1 MGRRL
6 VAHLQLSGCATERT
20 MLLLLPL
27 LPLLHSSFAATTAPL
42 ETYTETREV
51 TDNGG
56 NVFSCSYS
64 LSYDPNTAKVYRQES
79 SVTCEPN
86 TNGKQ
91 TEELLI
97 IEAINKTAYV
107 TYVPRVDK
115 TGIKKIVTSDYVAG
129 VDPTAPT
136 TTSTTPIPLETY
148 TETRDVTD
156 SAGTTFSCTY
166 NLAYDAAT
174 AKVYRT
180 RSSVSCDPNTT
191 GQETVE
197 EITIEAINK
206 TATVTYVPRTDL
218 TGIKKIALS
227 DYIPTTTVSPAT
239 TTEAGTTAAA
249 TTGEATT
256 AAATTASGTTA
267 AGTTAAGTTAAGT
280 TAAATTGEATTAAAT
295 TAAGTTAAATTG
307 ETTTVA
313 ATAAAGTTAAGA
325 TASATTGEATG
336 AVTTGGSTT
345 AAATTVS
352 SCAIDQK
359 LADALELIQAAKEEA
374 SQSCSC

>member
-6 VAHLQLSGCATERT
+6 VAHLQLSGCATERK

-239 TTEAGTTAAA
+239 TTAA
-249 TTGEATT
+249 
-256 AAATTASGTTA
+256 GTTA

-280 TAAATTGEATTAAAT
+280 TAAATTGAATTAAAT
-295 TAAGTTAAATTG
+295 TAAGTTAAGTTAAATTG
-307 ETTTVA
+307 EATT
-313 ATAAAGTTAAGA
+313 AAGTTAA
-325 TASATTGEATG
+325 ATTGEATG

-374 SQSCSC
+374 AQSCSC

>member
-1 MGRRL
+1 M
-6 VAHLQLSGCATERT
+6 
-20 MLLLLPL
+20 MLLLPPALAL
-27 LPLLHSSFAATTAPL
+27 IHYSLAATTAPL
-42 ETYTETREV
+42 ETYTETRDV

-56 NVFSCSYS
+56 NVFSCTYS

-79 SVTCEPN
+79 SVSCDPN

-107 TYVPRVDK
+107 TYVPRFDK

-136 TTSTTPIPLETY
+136 TTSTTPIPLESY

-156 SAGTTFSCTY
+156 SAGETFTCTY

-180 RSSVSCDPNTT
+180 RSSVSCEPNTT

-197 EITIEAINK
+197 QITIEAINK

-227 DYIPTTTVSPAT
+227 EYIPT
-239 TTEAGTTAAA
+239 TTAAA
-249 TTGEATT
+249 TTGAATT
-256 AAATTASGTTA
+256 AAATTGDSTTGA
-267 AGTTAAGTTAAGT
+267 ATTGAAT
-280 TAAATTGEATTAAAT
+280 TAAATTGAAT
-295 TAAGTTAAATTG
+295 TS
-307 ETTTVA
+307 
-313 ATAAAGTTAAGA
+313 AGA
-325 TASATTGEATG
+325 TTMASTVAG
-336 AVTTGGSTT
+336 
-345 AAATTVS
+345 TTVS
-352 SCAIDQK
+352 SCGIDQK
-359 LADALELIQAAKEEA
+359 LNDALELIKAAQEEA
-374 SQSCSC
+374 AQSCACSDNGDDNDDDDDDDDDNDDDDDDDDDNDDDDK

>member
-6 VAHLQLSGCATERT
+6 VAHLQLSGCATERK

-27 LPLLHSSFAATTAPL
+27 LPLLHSSLAATTAPL

-227 DYIPTTTVSPAT
+227 DYIPTTTVSPTTAAGTTASVAT
-239 TTEAGTTAAA
+239 TGAPTTAAA
-249 TTGEATT
+249 TTGAQ
-256 AAATTASGTTA
+256 
-267 AGTTAAGTTAAGT
+267 T
-280 TAAATTGEATTAAAT
+280 TAAATTGAPTTGAPT
-295 TAAGTTAAATTG
+295 TGAAATTG
-307 ETTTVA
+307 APTT
-313 ATAAAGTTAAGA
+313 GA
-325 TASATTGEATG
+325 ATTG
-336 AVTTGGSTT
+336 
-345 AAATTVS
+345 AAT
-352 SCAIDQK
+352 
-359 LADALELIQAAKEEA
+359 
-374 SQSCSC
+374 

>member
-1 MGRRL
+1 MLRL
-6 VAHLQLSGCATERT
+6 IPALAV
-20 MLLLLPL
+20 
-27 LPLLHSSFAATTAPL
+27 LHFSLAATTAPL
-42 ETYTETREV
+42 ETYTETRDV

-56 NVFSCSYS
+56 SVFSCTYS

-79 SVTCEPN
+79 SVSCDPN

-107 TYVPRVDK
+107 TYVPRIDK

-148 TETRDVTD
+148 TETREVTD
-156 SAGTTFSCTY
+156 SSGTTFSCTY

-227 DYIPTTTVSPAT
+227 DYIPTTTVSPTTAAGTTATAAT
-239 TTEAGTTAAA
+239 TGVPTTGAATTAAA
-249 TTGEATT
+249 TTGAPTTGAATT
-256 AAATTASGTTA
+256 AAATTGAPTTEA
-267 AGTTAAGTTAAGT
+267 PTTG
-280 TAAATTGEATTAAAT
+280 AATTGAATTGATATTGAPTTGAATTAAAT
-295 TAAGTTAAATTG
+295 TAA
-307 ETTTVA
+307 
-313 ATAAAGTTAAGA
+313 
-325 TASATTGEATG
+325 
-336 AVTTGGSTT
+336 
-345 AAATTVS
+345 
-352 SCAIDQK
+352 
-359 LADALELIQAAKEEA
+359 
-374 SQSCSC
+374 

>member
-1 MGRRL
+1 M
-6 VAHLQLSGCATERT
+6 Q
-20 MLLLLPL
+20 LLLPL
-27 LPLLHSSFAATTAPL
+27 LPLLLRSSLAATTAPL
-42 ETYTETREV
+42 ETYTETRDV

-56 NVFSCSYS
+56 NVFSCTYS

-79 SVTCEPN
+79 SVSCDPN

-107 TYVPRVDK
+107 TYVPRIDK

-166 NLAYDAAT
+166 NLAYDVAT

-227 DYIPTTTVSPAT
+227 DYIPLTTTTAAGTTGAAT
-239 TTEAGTTAAA
+239 TTAAA
-249 TTGEATT
+249 TTGAATTTAAAGTTASASTT
-256 AAATTASGTTA
+256 AAATTGAATTGAATTTA
-267 AGTTAAGTTAAGT
+267 AAGT
-280 TAAATTGEATTAAAT
+280 TAAATTGAATGAGTTTLAST
-295 TAAGTTAAATTG
+295 TAAGTTTNPGTG
-307 ETTTVA
+307 
-313 ATAAAGTTAAGA
+313 
-325 TASATTGEATG
+325 
-336 AVTTGGSTT
+336 TTGGSTT
-345 AAATTVS
+345 AAATTGS

-374 SQSCSC
+374 AQSCSC

>member
-6 VAHLQLSGCATERT
+6 VAHLQLSGCATERI

-174 AKVYRT
+174 AKVYGT

-227 DYIPTTTVSPAT
+227 DYIPTTTVSPAAT
-239 TTEAGTTAAA
+239 TAAGTTAAA

-267 AGTTAAGTTAAGT
+267 AGTTAAGTAAAGITAAGITAAGT
-280 TAAATTGEATTAAAT
+280 TAAGTTVAATTGAAT
-295 TAAGTTAAATTG
+295 TAAGTTAA
-307 ETTTVA
+307 
-313 ATAAAGTTAAGA
+313 GTTAA
-325 TASATTGEATG
+325 ATTGEATG

-374 SQSCSC
+374 AQSCSC

>member
-1 MGRRL
+1 M
-6 VAHLQLSGCATERT
+6 
-20 MLLLLPL
+20 
-27 LPLLHSSFAATTAPL
+27 
-42 ETYTETREV
+42 
-51 TDNGG
+51 G

-64 LSYDPNTAKVYRQES
+64 LSYDPSTAKVYRQES

-136 TTSTTPIPLETY
+136 TTSTPPIPLETY

-227 DYIPTTTVSPAT
+227 DYIPLTTTTAAT
-239 TTEAGTTAAA
+239 TTAAGTTAAA
-249 TTGEATT
+249 TTGEATGTT
-256 AAATTASGTTA
+256 AASGTTA
-267 AGTTAAGTTAAGT
+267 SASTTAAATTTAAGTTAAGT
-280 TAAATTGEATTAAAT
+280 TAAATTGEATTAA
-295 TAAGTTAAATTG
+295 GTTAAATTG
-307 ETTTVA
+307 A
-313 ATAAAGTTAAGA
+313 A
-325 TASATTGEATG
+325 
-336 AVTTGGSTT
+336 TT
-345 AAATTVS
+345 AAATT
-352 SCAIDQK
+352 
-359 LADALELIQAAKEEA
+359 
-374 SQSCSC
+374 

>member
-6 VAHLQLSGCATERT
+6 VAHLQLSGCATERI
-20 MLLLLPL
+20 MLLL

-239 TTEAGTTAAA
+239 TTAAA

-256 AAATTASGTTA
+256 AAATTADGTTATGTTAAATTGAPTTA
-267 AGTTAAGTTAAGT
+267 AGTTAAATTGAATTAAGTTAAATTGEATTAGGTTAVATTGEATTAAGTTAAATTGAATTAAGT
-280 TAAATTGEATTAAAT
+280 TAAATTGEATTAA
-295 TAAGTTAAATTG
+295 GTTGAATT
-307 ETTTVA
+307 
-313 ATAAAGTTAAGA
+313 
-325 TASATTGEATG
+325 
-336 AVTTGGSTT
+336 
-345 AAATTVS
+345 
-352 SCAIDQK
+352 
-359 LADALELIQAAKEEA
+359 
-374 SQSCSC
+374 

>member
-27 LPLLHSSFAATTAPL
+27 LPLLHSSLAATTAPL

-156 SAGTTFSCTY
+156 SAGTTFSCTH

-239 TTEAGTTAAA
+239 TTAAGTTGAATTAAGTTAAA
-249 TTGEATT
+249 TTGAATTAAGTTAAVTTGEATT
-256 AAATTASGTTA
+256 AAA
-267 AGTTAAGTTAAGT
+267 TTAAGTTAAGT
-280 TAAATTGEATTAAAT
+280 TAAATTGEATTAAGTTAAGTTAAGT
-295 TAAGTTAAATTG
+295 TAAGTTAAATTAA
-307 ETTTVA
+307 TTT
-313 ATAAAGTTAAGA
+313 AAGTTAAGA
-325 TASATTGEATG
+325 TA
-336 AVTTGGSTT
+336 
-345 AAATTVS
+345 AA
-352 SCAIDQK
+352 
-359 LADALELIQAAKEEA
+359 
-374 SQSCSC
+374 

>member
-1 MGRRL
+1 MGRCL
-6 VAHLQLSGCATERT
+6 IVHSQLSGFATERT
-20 MLLLLPL
+20 MQLLLPIL
-27 LPLLHSSFAATTAPL
+27 ALLLHSSLAATTAPL
-42 ETYTETREV
+42 ETYTETRDV

-56 NVFSCSYS
+56 NVFSCTYS

-79 SVTCEPN
+79 SVSCDPN

-91 TEELLI
+91 MEELLI

-107 TYVPRVDK
+107 TYVPRIDT

-129 VDPTAPT
+129 DDPTAPT

-148 TETRDVTD
+148 TETREVTD

-180 RSSVSCDPNTT
+180 RSSVSCEPNTT
-191 GQETVE
+191 GQETEE

-227 DYIPTTTVSPAT
+227 DS
-239 TTEAGTTAAA
+239 AGTTA
-249 TTGEATT
+249 
-256 AAATTASGTTA
+256 S
-267 AGTTAAGTTAAGT
+267 
-280 TAAATTGEATTAAAT
+280 AAT
-295 TAAGTTAAATTG
+295 TAAGTTASAATTG
-307 ETTTVA
+307 A
-313 ATAAAGTTAAGA
+313 QTTAAP
-325 TASATTGEATG
+325 TTGAPTTAAPTTG
-336 AVTTGGSTT
+336 AATT
-345 AAATTVS
+345 AAATTGAATTAAATTGSPTTGAPTTAAGPATTGS

-374 SQSCSC
+374 AQSCSC

>member
-6 VAHLQLSGCATERT
+6 VAHLQLSGCVIERT
-20 MLLLLPL
+20 MLLL

-42 ETYTETREV
+42 ETYTETRDV

-56 NVFSCSYS
+56 SVFSCTYS

-79 SVTCEPN
+79 SVSCDPN

-180 RSSVSCDPNTT
+180 RSN
-191 GQETVE
+191 
-197 EITIEAINK
+197 
-206 TATVTYVPRTDL
+206 
-218 TGIKKIALS
+218 
-227 DYIPTTTVSPAT
+227 
-239 TTEAGTTAAA
+239 
-249 TTGEATT
+249 
-256 AAATTASGTTA
+256 
-267 AGTTAAGTTAAGT
+267 
-280 TAAATTGEATTAAAT
+280 
-295 TAAGTTAAATTG
+295 
-307 ETTTVA
+307 
-313 ATAAAGTTAAGA
+313 
-325 TASATTGEATG
+325 
-336 AVTTGGSTT
+336 
-345 AAATTVS
+345 S
-352 SCAIDQK
+352 SCNN
-359 LADALELIQAAKEEA
+359 
-374 SQSCSC
+374 SSWHNSNWHNSSCNYRRSNNSSRNNSSWHNSSCNYRSTNNSS

>member
-6 VAHLQLSGCATERT
+6 VAHLQLSGCATERI

-27 LPLLHSSFAATTAPL
+27 LPLLHSSLAATTAPL

-148 TETRDVTD
+148 TETREVTD

-180 RSSVSCDPNTT
+180 RSSVSCEPNTT

-227 DYIPTTTVSPAT
+227 DYIPTTTVSPTTAAGTTATAATTGAPTTAAATTEAT
-239 TTEAGTTAAA
+239 TTGTAPTTAATTGAPTTGAATTGAPTTGAPTTGAATTAAA
-249 TTGEATT
+249 TTGAPTT
-256 AAATTASGTTA
+256 GAP
-267 AGTTAAGTTAAGT
+267 T
-280 TAAATTGEATTAAAT
+280 TAAATTG
-295 TAAGTTAAATTG
+295 AGPATTG
-307 ETTTVA
+307 
-313 ATAAAGTTAAGA
+313 
-325 TASATTGEATG
+325 
-336 AVTTGGSTT
+336 
-345 AAATTVS
+345 S
-352 SCAIDQK
+352 SCAI
-359 LADALELIQAAKEEA
+359 
-374 SQSCSC
+374 

>member
-1 MGRRL
+1 MGRCL
-6 VAHLQLSGCATERT
+6 IVHSQLSGFATERT
-20 MLLLLPL
+20 MQLLLPIL
-27 LPLLHSSFAATTAPL
+27 ALLLHSSLAATTAPL
-42 ETYTETREV
+42 ETYTETRDV

-56 NVFSCSYS
+56 NVFSCTYS

-79 SVTCEPN
+79 SVSCDPN

-107 TYVPRVDK
+107 TYVPRIDK

-227 DYIPTTTVSPAT
+227 DYIPTTTVSPTTAAGTTAT
-239 TTEAGTTAAA
+239 AATTEAPTTGTAPTTGAATTAAA
-249 TTGEATT
+249 TTGAP
-256 AAATTASGTTA
+256 
-267 AGTTAAGTTAAGT
+267 
-280 TAAATTGEATTAAAT
+280 TTG
-295 TAAGTTAAATTG
+295 
-307 ETTTVA
+307 A
-313 ATAAAGTTAAGA
+313 ATAAAGP
-325 TASATTGEATG
+325 ATTG
-336 AVTTGGSTT
+336 
-345 AAATTVS
+345 S

-359 LADALELIQAAKEEA
+359 LADALELIQ
-374 SQSCSC
+374 

>member
-6 VAHLQLSGCATERT
+6 VAHLQLSGCATERK
-20 MLLLLPL
+20 MLLL

-64 LSYDPNTAKVYRQES
+64 LSYD
-79 SVTCEPN
+79 PN

-227 DYIPTTTVSPAT
+227 DYIPTTTVSPTTAAGTTASVAT
-239 TTEAGTTAAA
+239 TGAPTTAAA
-249 TTGEATT
+249 TTGAQ
-256 AAATTASGTTA
+256 
-267 AGTTAAGTTAAGT
+267 T
-280 TAAATTGEATTAAAT
+280 TAAATTGAPTTGAPT
-295 TAAGTTAAATTG
+295 TGAAATTG
-307 ETTTVA
+307 APTT
-313 ATAAAGTTAAGA
+313 GA
-325 TASATTGEATG
+325 ATTG
-336 AVTTGGSTT
+336 
-345 AAATTVS
+345 AAT
-352 SCAIDQK
+352 
-359 LADALELIQAAKEEA
+359 
-374 SQSCSC
+374 

>member
-1 MGRRL
+1 ML
-6 VAHLQLSGCATERT
+6 
-20 MLLLLPL
+20 LLLLPL
-27 LPLLHSSFAATTAPL
+27 LPLFHSSLAASTASL
-42 ETYTETREV
+42 ETYTETRDV

-56 NVFSCSYS
+56 NVFSCTYS

-79 SVTCEPN
+79 SVSCDPN

-97 IEAINKTAYV
+97 IEAINKTAFV
-107 TYVPRVDK
+107 TYVPRIDK
-115 TGIKKIVTSDYVAG
+115 TGIKKIVTSDYVPG
-129 VDPTAPT
+129 VSPTVPT

-166 NLAYDAAT
+166 SLAYDAAT

-180 RSSVSCDPNTT
+180 RSSVSCDPNTN

-227 DYIPTTTVSPAT
+227 DYIPTTTVSPT
-239 TTEAGTTAAA
+239 TTAA
-249 TTGEATT
+249 TTGAATTT
-256 AAATTASGTTA
+256 AAEGTTTA
-267 AGTTAAGTTAAGT
+267 AERTTTAAEGTTTAAEGT
-280 TAAATTGEATTAAAT
+280 TK
-295 TAAGTTAAATTG
+295 
-307 ETTTVA
+307 
-313 ATAAAGTTAAGA
+313 AAAGTTTAAEATTTA
-325 TASATTGEATG
+325 TAGTTTAAEGTTTATE
-336 AVTTGGSTT
+336 GSTT
-345 AAATTVS
+345 AS
-352 SCAIDQK
+352 SCGIDQK
-359 LADALELIQAAKEEA
+359 LSDALELIKAAKEEA
-374 SQSCSC
+374 AQSCSC

>member
-1 MGRRL
+1 MGLYKSSEEKEAGRRL

-27 LPLLHSSFAATTAPL
+27 LALLHSSLAATTAPL
-42 ETYTETREV
+42 ETYTETRDV

-56 NVFSCSYS
+56 NVFSCSYT

-79 SVTCEPN
+79 SVSCDPN

-107 TYVPRVDK
+107 TYVPRIDK

-227 DYIPTTTVSPAT
+227 DYIPLTTTTAAGT
-239 TTEAGTTAAA
+239 TTAAAGTTAPASTTAAA
-249 TTGEATT
+249 TTG
-256 AAATTASGTTA
+256 AATTASA
-267 AGTTAAGTTAAGT
+267 AGTTA
-280 TAAATTGEATTAAAT
+280 
-295 TAAGTTAAATTG
+295 
-307 ETTTVA
+307 
-313 ATAAAGTTAAGA
+313 
-325 TASATTGEATG
+325 
-336 AVTTGGSTT
+336 
-345 AAATTVS
+345 
-352 SCAIDQK
+352 D
-359 LADALELIQAAKEEA
+359 
-374 SQSCSC
+374 

>member
-1 MGRRL
+1 
-6 VAHLQLSGCATERT
+6 LQLSGCATERI

-239 TTEAGTTAAA
+239 TTAAGTTAAA
-249 TTGEATT
+249 TTG
-256 AAATTASGTTA
+256 AA
-267 AGTTAAGTTAAGT
+267 TTAAGT

-374 SQSCSC
+374 AQSCSC

>member
-1 MGRRL
+1 M
-6 VAHLQLSGCATERT
+6 Q
-20 MLLLLPL
+20 LLLPL
-27 LPLLHSSFAATTAPL
+27 LPLLLRSSLAATTAPL
-42 ETYTETREV
+42 ETYTETRDV

-56 NVFSCSYS
+56 SVFSCTYS

-79 SVTCEPN
+79 SVSCDPN

-107 TYVPRVDK
+107 TYVPRIDK

-129 VDPTAPT
+129 VSPTAPT

-197 EITIEAINK
+197 QITIEAINK

-227 DYIPTTTVSPAT
+227 DYIPTTTATTVAATTGAATTGAATTGAATTGAVTTAAT
-239 TTEAGTTAAA
+239 TTGPATVGASTTATATTGAATTGAATTAAA
-249 TTGEATT
+249 TTG
-256 AAATTASGTTA
+256 AATTGAS
-267 AGTTAAGTTAAGT
+267 T
-280 TAAATTGEATTAAAT
+280 TAAATTGDATTGASTTGAASTAAGAT
-295 TAAGTTAAATTG
+295 TMASTVAVTSTAAGTTI
-307 ETTTVA
+307 
-313 ATAAAGTTAAGA
+313 
-325 TASATTGEATG
+325 
-336 AVTTGGSTT
+336 
-345 AAATTVS
+345 S
-352 SCAIDQK
+352 SCGIDQK
-359 LADALELIQAAKEEA
+359 LNDALELIKAAQEEA
-374 SQSCSC
+374 AQSCACSVNDDDDDDDK

>member
-1 MGRRL
+1 MG
-6 VAHLQLSGCATERT
+6 
-20 MLLLLPL
+20 
-27 LPLLHSSFAATTAPL
+27 
-42 ETYTETREV
+42 
-51 TDNGG
+51 
-56 NVFSCSYS
+56 
-64 LSYDPNTAKVYRQES
+64 VYRQES

-136 TTSTTPIPLETY
+136 TTCTTPIPLETY

-239 TTEAGTTAAA
+239 TT
-249 TTGEATT
+249 
-256 AAATTASGTTA
+256 AAATTAAGTTA

-295 TAAGTTAAATTG
+295 TAAGTTAAGTTAAGTTAAATTG
-307 ETTTVA
+307 A
-313 ATAAAGTTAAGA
+313 ATTAAGTTAAG
-325 TASATTGEATG
+325 
-336 AVTTGGSTT
+336 TT
-345 AAATTVS
+345 AAAT
-352 SCAIDQK
+352 
-359 LADALELIQAAKEEA
+359 
-374 SQSCSC
+374 

>member
-6 VAHLQLSGCATERT
+6 VAHLQLSGCATERI

-148 TETRDVTD
+148 TETREVTD

-180 RSSVSCDPNTT
+180 RSSVSCEPNTT

-218 TGIKKIALS
+218 TGIMKIALS

-239 TTEAGTTAAA
+239 TTAAATTGAPTTAAGTTAAGTTAAA
-249 TTGEATT
+249 TTAAGTTADGTTADGTT
-256 AAATTASGTTA
+256 AAATTGAATTA

-280 TAAATTGEATTAAAT
+280 TAAATTGEATTAATTTAAGA

-307 ETTTVA
+307 A
-313 ATAAAGTTAAGA
+313 
-325 TASATTGEATG
+325 
-336 AVTTGGSTT
+336 
-345 AAATTVS
+345 
-352 SCAIDQK
+352 
-359 LADALELIQAAKEEA
+359 
-374 SQSCSC
+374 

>member
-1 MGRRL
+1 MGGRL

-56 NVFSCSYS
+56 NVFSCSYY

-79 SVTCEPN
+79 SVSCDPN

-97 IEAINKTAYV
+97 IEAINKTAFV
-107 TYVPRVDK
+107 TYGPRIDK

-129 VDPTAPT
+129 VSPTAPT

-227 DYIPTTTVSPAT
+227 DCIPTTTVSPTTTAAT
-239 TTEAGTTAAA
+239 TGAATTADATTGASTTVAATTGASTTAAA
-249 TTGEATT
+249 TTGASTTAAATTGAATTGAATT
-256 AAATTASGTTA
+256 AAATTGAATTA
-267 AGTTAAGTTAAGT
+267 AATTVSATTGASTTAAGT
-280 TAAATTGEATTAAAT
+280 TAAATTGAAT
-295 TAAGTTAAATTG
+295 T
-307 ETTTVA
+307 
-313 ATAAAGTTAAGA
+313 
-325 TASATTGEATG
+325 
-336 AVTTGGSTT
+336 
-345 AAATTVS
+345 
-352 SCAIDQK
+352 
-359 LADALELIQAAKEEA
+359 
-374 SQSCSC
+374 

>member
-6 VAHLQLSGCATERT
+6 VAHLQLSGCATERI

-27 LPLLHSSFAATTAPL
+27 LPLLHSSLAATTAPL

-136 TTSTTPIPLETY
+136 TTSTSPIPLETY

-166 NLAYDAAT
+166 NLAYGAAT

-239 TTEAGTTAAA
+239 TAAGTTATGTTAAA

-256 AAATTASGTTA
+256 AAGTTA
-267 AGTTAAGTTAAGT
+267 AATTGAPKTAAGT

-295 TAAGTTAAATTG
+295 TAAATTG
-307 ETTTVA
+307 EATTVA

-325 TASATTGEATG
+325 TASATTGE
-336 AVTTGGSTT
+336 
-345 AAATTVS
+345 
-352 SCAIDQK
+352 
-359 LADALELIQAAKEEA
+359 
-374 SQSCSC
+374 

>member
-6 VAHLQLSGCATERT
+6 VAHLQLSGCATERK

-64 LSYDPNTAKVYRQES
+64 LSYD
-79 SVTCEPN
+79 PN

-156 SAGTTFSCTY
+156 SAGTPFSCTY

-239 TTEAGTTAAA
+239 TTAAA
-249 TTGEATT
+249 TTGAP
-256 AAATTASGTTA
+256 TTA

-280 TAAATTGEATTAAAT
+280 TAAATTG
-295 TAAGTTAAATTG
+295 AATTG
-307 ETTTVA
+307 E
-313 ATAAAGTTAAGA
+313 
-325 TASATTGEATG
+325 
-336 AVTTGGSTT
+336 
-345 AAATTVS
+345 
-352 SCAIDQK
+352 
-359 LADALELIQAAKEEA
+359 
-374 SQSCSC
+374 

>member
-6 VAHLQLSGCATERT
+6 VAHLQLSGCATERI
-20 MLLLLPL
+20 MLLL

-206 TATVTYVPRTDL
+206 TATVTFVPRTDL

-227 DYIPTTTVSPAT
+227 DYIPTTTAT
-239 TTEAGTTAAA
+239 TVAA
-249 TTGEATT
+249 TTG
-256 AAATTASGTTA
+256 
-267 AGTTAAGTTAAGT
+267 
-280 TAAATTGEATTAAAT
+280 AATTGAATTGASTTATATTGAATTGAATTAAT
-295 TAAGTTAAATTG
+295 TAAGTTAAATT
-307 ETTTVA
+307 
-313 ATAAAGTTAAGA
+313 
-325 TASATTGEATG
+325 
-336 AVTTGGSTT
+336 
-345 AAATTVS
+345 AAATT
-352 SCAIDQK
+352 
-359 LADALELIQAAKEEA
+359 
-374 SQSCSC
+374 

>member
-1 MGRRL
+1 MG
-6 VAHLQLSGCATERT
+6 
-20 MLLLLPL
+20 
-27 LPLLHSSFAATTAPL
+27 
-42 ETYTETREV
+42 
-51 TDNGG
+51 
-56 NVFSCSYS
+56 
-64 LSYDPNTAKVYRQES
+64 VYRQES

-136 TTSTTPIPLETY
+136 TTCTTPIPLETY

-239 TTEAGTTAAA
+239 TTAAA
-249 TTGEATT
+249 TTGAPTT
-256 AAATTASGTTA
+256 GAA
-267 AGTTAAGTTAAGT
+267 TTAAGT
-280 TAAATTGEATTAAAT
+280 TAAATTGEATTAAPTTGAPTTAAGTTAAATTGAATTAGGTTAAATTGEAT

-307 ETTTVA
+307 APTT
-313 ATAAAGTTAAGA
+313 AAGTTAA
-325 TASATTGEATG
+325 ATTGA
-336 AVTTGGSTT
+336 ATT
-345 AAATTVS
+345 AAG
-352 SCAIDQK
+352 
-359 LADALELIQAAKEEA
+359 
-374 SQSCSC
+374 

>member
-1 MGRRL
+1 MGRCL
-6 VAHLQLSGCATERT
+6 VAHLQLSERT

-27 LPLLHSSFAATTAPL
+27 LALLHSSLAATTAPL

-56 NVFSCSYS
+56 NVFSCTYS

-156 SAGTTFSCTY
+156 SAGTTFTCTY
-166 NLAYDAAT
+166 SLAYDAAT

-206 TATVTYVPRTDL
+206 TATVTFVPRTDL

-227 DYIPTTTVSPAT
+227 DYIPSTTVSPAT
-239 TTEAGTTAAA
+239 TT
-249 TTGEATT
+249 
-256 AAATTASGTTA
+256 A
-267 AGTTAAGTTAAGT
+267 AG
-280 TAAATTGEATTAAAT
+280 TTGEATTAAAT
-295 TAAGTTAAATTG
+295 TAAGTTAAGTTAATTTG
-307 ETTTVA
+307 EATTA
-313 ATAAAGTTAAGA
+313 AGTTAAGTAAAGTTAAVTTGKATTAAATTAAGA
-325 TASATTGEATG
+325 TGEATG

>member
-6 VAHLQLSGCATERT
+6 VAHLQLSGCVIERT
-20 MLLLLPL
+20 MLLL

-42 ETYTETREV
+42 ETYTETRDV

-56 NVFSCSYS
+56 SVFSCTYS
-64 LSYDPNTAKVYRQES
+64 LSCD
-79 SVTCEPN
+79 PN

-107 TYVPRVDK
+107 TYVPRIDK

-239 TTEAGTTAAA
+239 TT
-249 TTGEATT
+249 
-256 AAATTASGTTA
+256 
-267 AGTTAAGTTAAGT
+267 AAGT
-280 TAAATTGEATTAAAT
+280 TAAATTGEATTTATATTGAATTGAAT
-295 TAAGTTAAATTG
+295 TAA
-307 ETTTVA
+307 
-313 ATAAAGTTAAGA
+313 
-325 TASATTGEATG
+325 TTGEA
-336 AVTTGGSTT
+336 
-345 AAATTVS
+345 
-352 SCAIDQK
+352 
-359 LADALELIQAAKEEA
+359 
-374 SQSCSC
+374 

>member
-6 VAHLQLSGCATERT
+6 VAHLQLSGCATERI

-206 TATVTYVPRTDL
+206 TATVTFVPRTDL

-227 DYIPTTTVSPAT
+227 DYIPTTTVSLAT
-239 TTEAGTTAAA
+239 
-249 TTGEATT
+249 
-256 AAATTASGTTA
+256 TTA
-267 AGTTAAGTTAAGT
+267 AGTTAAGTTSAGT

-295 TAAGTTAAATTG
+295 TAAATTG
-307 ETTTVA
+307 ET
-313 ATAAAGTTAAGA
+313 
-325 TASATTGEATG
+325 TTGEATG

-374 SQSCSC
+374 AQSCSC

>member
-6 VAHLQLSGCATERT
+6 VAHLQLSGCAIKRT
-20 MLLLLPL
+20 MLLL

-166 NLAYDAAT
+166 NLAFDAAT

-227 DYIPTTTVSPAT
+227 DYIPLTTTTAAGTTGAAT
-239 TTEAGTTAAA
+239 TTAASGTTASASTTAAA
-249 TTGEATT
+249 TTG
-256 AAATTASGTTA
+256 
-267 AGTTAAGTTAAGT
+267 
-280 TAAATTGEATTAAAT
+280 AATTGAATSGAATTGAAT
-295 TAAGTTAAATTG
+295 TAAGTTTNPGTG
-307 ETTTVA
+307 
-313 ATAAAGTTAAGA
+313 
-325 TASATTGEATG
+325 
-336 AVTTGGSTT
+336 TTGGSTT
-345 AAATTVS
+345 AAATTGS

-374 SQSCSC
+374 AQSCSC

>member
-1 MGRRL
+1 
-6 VAHLQLSGCATERT
+6 
-20 MLLLLPL
+20 MLLLLPAL
-27 LPLLHSSFAATTAPL
+27 ALFHFSLAATTAPL
-42 ETYTETREV
+42 ETYTETRDV

-56 NVFSCSYS
+56 NVFSCTYS

-79 SVTCEPN
+79 SVSCDPN

-107 TYVPRVDK
+107 TYVPRIDK

-136 TTSTTPIPLETY
+136 TTSTTPIPLESY

-156 SAGTTFSCTY
+156 SAGETFTCTY

-180 RSSVSCDPNTT
+180 RSSVSCEPNTT

-197 EITIEAINK
+197 QITIEAINK

-227 DYIPTTTVSPAT
+227 EYTPTTTATTGAATTADATTAAT
-239 TTEAGTTAAA
+239 TTVAATTGAATTAAA
-249 TTGEATT
+249 TTGAATT
-256 AAATTASGTTA
+256 AAATTG
-267 AGTTAAGTTAAGT
+267 
-280 TAAATTGEATTAAAT
+280 AATTGAAT
-295 TAAGTTAAATTG
+295 TAAGATTMAS
-307 ETTTVA
+307 TV
-313 ATAAAGTTAAGA
+313 AGTT
-325 TASATTGEATG
+325 
-336 AVTTGGSTT
+336 VL
-345 AAATTVS
+345 
-352 SCAIDQK
+352 SCGIDQK
-359 LADALELIQAAKEEA
+359 LNDALELIKAAQEEA
-374 SQSCSC
+374 AQSCACSANADDNDDDNDDDDDDK

>member
-227 DYIPTTTVSPAT
+227 DYIPLTT
-239 TTEAGTTAAA
+239 
-249 TTGEATT
+249 
-256 AAATTASGTTA
+256 TTA
-267 AGTTAAGTTAAGT
+267 AGTTGAATTTAAT
-280 TAAATTGEATTAAAT
+280 T
-295 TAAGTTAAATTG
+295 
-307 ETTTVA
+307 
-313 ATAAAGTTAAGA
+313 TAAAGTTAASGT
-325 TASATTGEATG
+325 TASA
-336 AVTTGGSTT
+336 STT
-345 AAATTVS
+345 AAATTG
-352 SCAIDQK
+352 
-359 LADALELIQAAKEEA
+359 AAGT
-374 SQSCSC
+374 

>member
-1 MGRRL
+1 MLRL
-6 VAHLQLSGCATERT
+6 IPALA
-20 MLLLLPL
+20 
-27 LPLLHSSFAATTAPL
+27 LLHYSLAATTAPL
-42 ETYTETREV
+42 ETYTETRDV

-56 NVFSCSYS
+56 SVFSCTYS

-79 SVTCEPN
+79 SVSCDPN

-107 TYVPRVDK
+107 TYVPRIDK

-156 SAGTTFSCTY
+156 SAGTTFTCTY
-166 NLAYDAAT
+166 SLAYDAAT

-180 RSSVSCDPNTT
+180 RSSVSCNPNTT

-197 EITIEAINK
+197 QITIEAINK

-227 DYIPTTTVSPAT
+227 DYIPTTTAT
-239 TTEAGTTAAA
+239 TVAVTTGAATTGAATTGAATTGAATTGAATTAAA
-249 TTGEATT
+249 TTGASTT
-256 AAATTASGTTA
+256 GAATTS
-267 AGTTAAGTTAAGT
+267 
-280 TAAATTGEATTAAAT
+280 AATTG
-295 TAAGTTAAATTG
+295 AATTG
-307 ETTTVA
+307 A
-313 ATAAAGTTAAGA
+313 ATTGAATTRASTTGAASTAAGA
-325 TASATTGEATG
+325 TTMASTVAGT
-336 AVTTGGSTT
+336 STT
-345 AAATTVS
+345 AVS
-352 SCAIDQK
+352 ACGIDQK
-359 LADALELIQAAKEEA
+359 LNDALELIKAAQEEA
-374 SQSCSC
+374 AQSCACSVNDDDDDDDK

>member
-27 LPLLHSSFAATTAPL
+27 LPLLHSSFSATTAPL

-156 SAGTTFSCTY
+156 SAGTPFSCTY

-239 TTEAGTTAAA
+239 TTTGAATAAA
-249 TTGEATT
+249 TTG
-256 AAATTASGTTA
+256 AATTS
-267 AGTTAAGTTAAGT
+267 AGTTATGTTAAGT
-280 TAAATTGEATTAAAT
+280 TAAATTGEATTGAAT
-295 TAAGTTAAATTG
+295 TAAGTTAA
-307 ETTTVA
+307 
-313 ATAAAGTTAAGA
+313 
-325 TASATTGEATG
+325 ATTGEATG

-374 SQSCSC
+374 AQSCSC

>member
-20 MLLLLPL
+20 LLPAL
-27 LPLLHSSFAATTAPL
+27 ALIHYSLAATTAPL
-42 ETYTETREV
+42 ETYTETRDV

-56 NVFSCSYS
+56 TVFSCTYS
-64 LSYDPNTAKVYRQES
+64 LSYDPTTTKVYRQES
-79 SVTCEPN
+79 SVSCDPN

-107 TYVPRVDK
+107 TYVPRIDK

-136 TTSTTPIPLETY
+136 TTSTTPIPLESY
-148 TETRDVTD
+148 TETREVTD
-156 SAGTTFSCTY
+156 SAGETFTCTY

-180 RSSVSCDPNTT
+180 RSSVSCEPNTT

-197 EITIEAINK
+197 QITIEAINK

-227 DYIPTTTVSPAT
+227 DYIHTTTVSPAT

-249 TTGEATT
+249 TTG
-256 AAATTASGTTA
+256 AATTA
-267 AGTTAAGTTAAGT
+267 AGTTAAGTTAATTTGEVTTAATT
-280 TAAATTGEATTAAAT
+280 TAAA
-295 TAAGTTAAATTG
+295 
-307 ETTTVA
+307 
-313 ATAAAGTTAAGA
+313 
-325 TASATTGEATG
+325 TGEATG
-336 AVTTGGSTT
+336 AVTNGGSTT

-374 SQSCSC
+374 SQSCSCEYNEKDNDESK

>member
-1 MGRRL
+1 MGRCL
-6 VAHLQLSGCATERT
+6 VAHLQLSERT

-27 LPLLHSSFAATTAPL
+27 LPLLHSSLAATTAPL

-239 TTEAGTTAAA
+239 TTAAGTTAAA
-249 TTGEATT
+249 TTG
-256 AAATTASGTTA
+256 AA
-267 AGTTAAGTTAAGT
+267 TTAAGT

-295 TAAGTTAAATTG
+295 TAAGTTSAGTAAAATTGATTTGEATTAAGTTAAATTG
-307 ETTTVA
+307 E
-313 ATAAAGTTAAGA
+313 
-325 TASATTGEATG
+325 ATTGEATT

-359 LADALELIQAAKEEA
+359 LADALELIQPAKEEA
-374 SQSCSC
+374 AQSCSC